1 MQLLFSKLSKQRS
14 SSDRFCHGS
23 AQNQNLGANGIT
35 VMGWWVYIKIQG
47 YTPLNPL
54 KRMMNWK

>member
-1 MQLLFSKLSKQRS
+1 MLRGKKKGKQKNNDKKSNSRNMQLLFSKLSKQRS

-35 VMGWWVYIKIQG
+35 VMG
-47 YTPLNPL
+47 
-54 KRMMNWK
+54 

>member
-23 AQNQNLGANGIT
+23 AQYQNLGANGIT

-47 YTPLNPL
+47 YSPLNPL
-54 KRMMNWK
+54 KRMMNC